1 MIEKENS
8 NKFIFYNYKMS
19 DDSYEEESWVE
30 WFINIDGHQFLCEV
44 DEDFIRDSFNLYGL
58 QQHFDHYKL

>member
-1 MIEKENS
+1 
-8 NKFIFYNYKMS
+8 MS
-19 DDSYEEESWVE
+19 DDSYEEESWIE

-58 QQHFDHYKL
+58 QQHFDHYKLF